1 LDHNE
6 KIKCT
11 YQPIKEKSCTELY
24 HFEQI
29 KTILFKGAKRPK
41 LLTKANR
48 VYVRPKLMRS
58 MISL

>member
-1 LDHNE
+1 M
-6 KIKCT
+6 
-11 YQPIKEKSCTELY
+11 KERSCTELY

-48 VYVRPKLMRS
+48 VYVRLKLMHS